1 MIFVVVYLFNVMVGT
16 EGGGS
21 RGPLSPSF
29 FAKIDIIVMNESI
42 NQSYQSFKLLNF
54 NTVLI
59 REKIT

>member
-1 MIFVVVYLFNVMVGT
+1 MVGT

-21 RGPLSPSF
+21 RGLRPPPSSLF
-29 FAKIDIIVMNESI
+29 FAKLDIIIMNESI

-59 REKIT
+59 RKK